1 MFSNQQ
7 SQQAKSLESLNSIY
21 SRIQSIDQRINSL
34 KGESISPNSISNT
47 DTKLDNLE
55 FSQVLGQIRNNLPA
69 RANQWIVE
77 DAIKQ
82 ASTKTGV
89 DADLIKAVIQVES
102 GGNSNAVSGAGAKGL
117 MQLIDSTA
125 NSLGV
130 NNSFDPHEN
139 ALGGANY
146 LKQQLNKFGGNLH
159 LALAAYNAGPQAVV
173 KYNGI
178 PPYTETI
185 DYVKKVSGAYQSL
198 KKFEFEKN

>member
-1 MFSNQQ
+1 MSLQIFS
-7 SQQAKSLESLNSIY
+7 SLRKREEDGKFEFVLRTDYPNITLNPEGF
-21 SRIQSIDQRINSL
+21 IDPSVFATNNSAL
-34 KGESISPNSISNT
+34 T
-47 DTKLDNLE
+47 QD
-55 FSQVLGQIRNNLPA
+55 R
-69 RANQWIVE
+69 WI
-77 DAIKQ
+77 IGPHI
-82 ASTKTGV
+82 GV
-89 DADLIKAVIQVES
+89 
-102 GGNSNAVSGAGAKGL
+102 
-117 MQLIDSTA
+117 
-125 NSLGV
+125 GV

>member
-130 NNSFDPHEN
+130 NNSIDPHEN